1 MLYNTLSYAI
11 SLRPYFE
18 GAFLDAL
25 TASPRRPLLEMR
37 NPEASLRDGPKK
49 ERPSRVSKTGLFVS
63 ISKTGLL
70 VSVSKTRLLEK
81 LRLRRAV

>member
-63 ISKTGLL
+63 ISKT
-70 VSVSKTRLLEK
+70 RLLEK